1 MDSKT
6 ILTLLGI
13 VDACIGLLFLYFVV
27 SNKKHHG
34 FLIAFTASKFT
45 QAAGAIL
52 LSLRYSIPD
61 YFSLNIG
68 GGLIITGYAL
78 ELFAVVS
85 YDNIFRKWVL
95 RAITIP
101 AASAV
106 IIFWFAPFLQNYVL
120 VIIYDLI
127 AGFLFAFAG
136 VYLIIKKSKTSTVSL
151 IAYAYLVFSMALFTG
166 LSGAAIE
173 REGYQL
179 IYSGNPYEL
188 MVQMFSFIFIIIGSV
203 GYLLILKEADEQK
216 VAERNVRIE
225 ADNIKLQGL
234 LTKKDKFFSII
245 AHDLKSPIG
254 ALIQLGYIL
263 QKTHAN
269 IPVSDREEI
278 IEIISGSAKKTYN
291 LLENLLLWSRA
302 ETGRSVPHPSR
313 LNLRE
318 LMEETLELLKHNA
331 EQKKISVANKID
343 DIATVFADRNMIST
357 VFRNIVSNAIKYVHD
372 GGNISITSA
381 TDTAAK
387 NVVTSIC
394 DDGVGIDPKVI
405 KKLFDLDN
413 NYSTKGTKNESG
425 TGLGLKLCKE
435 FVSKNGGTI
444 KVESA
449 IGAGSTFQITLPLAS
464 QSVPSKS
471 MHEPLNTQ

>member
-6 ILTLLGI
+6 LLILLGI
-13 VDACIGLLFLYFVV
+13 VDACIGLLFLYFLV

-61 YFSLNIG
+61 YFSLNVG

-95 RAITIP
+95 RTIAIP

-106 IIFWFAPFLQNYVL
+106 MIFWFAPFLHNYAL
-120 VIIYDLI
+120 VIIYDLA

-136 VYLIIKKSKTSTVSL
+136 VYLMIKKGKTSTVRL
-151 IAYAYLVFSMALFTG
+151 IAFAYLIFSMALFTG
-166 LSGAAIE
+166 LFGAAIE
-173 REGYQL
+173 GEDYQL

-188 MVQMFSFIFIIIGSV
+188 IVEMFSFVFIVIGSI

-216 VAERNVRIE
+216 IAERNARIE

-263 QKTHAN
+263 QKTHTN
-269 IPVSDREEI
+269 IPVKDREKI
-278 IEIISGSAKKTYN
+278 IETISDSAKKTYN
-291 LLENLLLWSRA
+291 LLENLLLWSRT
-302 ETGRSVPHPSR
+302 ETGRLVPHPSR

-331 EQKKISVANKID
+331 EQKKISVAHKIED
-343 DIATVFADRNMIST
+343 TATVFADRNMIST
-357 VFRNIVSNAIKYVHD
+357 VFRNIVSNAIKYVHQ

-381 TDTAAK
+381 IDTADK
-387 NVVTSIC
+387 NAVISIC

-405 KKLFDLDN
+405 KKLFELDN

-435 FVSKNGGTI
+435 FVFKNGGTI
-444 KVESA
+444 KVYSE
-449 IGAGSTFQITLPLAS
+449 IGGGSTFQITLPLAS
-464 QSVPSKS
+464 QSAPIKS
-471 MHEPLNTQ
+471 MRKSLNSQ